1 MKKHFNVAVTL
12 PLTLWVEVEA
22 ENEDEAIEQAREIA
36 LKTPTEEWGDDF
48 STAQFDIV
56 PE

>member
-1 MKKHFNVAVTL
+1 MKKHFNIAVTL

-22 ENEDEAIEQAREIA
+22 EDENEAIEQAKEIA
-36 LKTPTEEWGDDF
+36 LGTPYEDWGDDF
-48 STAQFDIV
+48 STAEYDIV